1 LPETAWQGFPG
12 GRFKKYKYGKI
23 LPMVDIEHYTKLF
36 FNEETGKERYGLIQK
51 EAEIFRKE
59 RSIEECWEAA
69 MECYDCDKYYIQ
81 SFGVYIMGIIS
92 YKHKKAYTFLKDKVS
107 TNPSWQIQE
116 FLAMAF
122 DNYCKNNGYEKSLKT
137 IDEWLNS
144 KNKNNRRAV
153 TEGLRIWTNRQYF
166 KDNPKE
172 AIRILSE
179 HKNDE
184 SEYVR
189 KSVGN
194 ALKDI
199 SKKHPELIKN
209 ELKKWSLD
217 IKEVNQVYKLA
228 SKFVPYKATT

>member
-1 LPETAWQGFPG
+1 M
-12 GRFKKYKYGKI
+12 I
-23 LPMVDIEHYTKLF
+23 DIKHYAKLF

-51 EAEIFRKE
+51 EAEKFCKNNM
-59 RSIEECWEAA
+59 IEECWDTAI
-69 MECYDCDKYYIQ
+69 ECYNCELYYLQ
-81 SFGVYIMGIIS
+81 MFGVYIMGIIA
-92 YKHKKAYTFLKDKVS
+92 YKHKKAYNFLKNDVYK
-107 TNPSWQIQE
+107 NPSWQGQE

-122 DNYCKNNGYEKSLKT
+122 DNYCKNNGYEKSLDT

-144 KNKNNRRAV
+144 KNENQRRAV
-153 TEGLRIWTNRQYF
+153 TEGLRIWTNKPYF

-179 HKNDE
+179 HKTDE

-194 ALKDI
+194 ALRDI

-209 ELKKWSLD
+209 EIKKWKLD
-217 IKEVNQVYKLA
+217 TKEISQVYKLA
-228 SKFVPYKATT
+228 SKFVQ